1 MSSPAHFSATQK
13 RSLKHSL
20 FIASGDL
27 NYALQPLV
35 HQLLCFDATKEKIIS
50 SVSAAAQRSLY
61 LKMTDIAAGFDVDLP
76 EYNKAAGTVP
86 RRMVDREAV
95 RWAERLYKDTLVP

>member
-1 MSSPAHFSATQK
+1 MNSPAKFTAVQK
-13 RSLKHSL
+13 QAMKQTL
-20 FIASGDL
+20 FVASGDL
-27 NYALQPLV
+27 NHALQPLV

-95 RWAERLYKDTLVP
+95 RCAERLYADTLVP